1 MSRRIGGESM
11 NKLRHF
17 INLFKNIS
25 KPLLLIPVFFFVLS
39 ILMMVSTS
47 YDDGIVI
54 SRTVIIQTVAYLLGF
69 VIVIFLANMDYTVLQ
84 EFEKPIYIGSIL
96 FLLTPYLP
104 FLGVELNGARSW
116 IDLGFTTFQP
126 SEIVKITFVLLVANY
141 LQRNR
146 DKLYTFRNVLMAA
159 LYSAPFILIVI
170 KDDFGSAVVFIIMW
184 IVMLF
189 FAGIDGKLFAKCA
202 GATVLCMPIAFRFL
216 DAYQQERITAF
227 LHPDNLSLQGNY
239 QIWMSKVA
247 IGSGGFFGKGLFQGT
262 QKDLNFLPVRN
273 SDFIFA
279 VIVEELGFIGG
290 AALVAAYSWFIYS
303 IAKVAYMAKDLY
315 GTLIVMGFLG
325 MFVFQVFENI
335 AMCMGLMPATG
346 ITLPFISYGG
356 SSILSSLI
364 ALGLII
370 NVAIR
375 NRGVTF

>member
-1 MSRRIGGESM
+1 
-11 NKLRHF
+11 
-17 INLFKNIS
+17 
-25 KPLLLIPVFFFVLS
+25 
-39 ILMMVSTS
+39 MMFSTS
-47 YDDGIVI
+47 YDNGIVV
-54 SRTVIIQTVAYLLGF
+54 SRTVIIQTCAYLLGF
-69 VIVIFLANMDYTVLQ
+69 ALVVFLANMDYTVLQ
-84 EFEKPIYIGSIL
+84 EFEKPLYIFSIL

-104 FLGVELNGARSW
+104 VIGVTSHGAQSW
-116 IDLGFTTFQP
+116 INIGFTTFQP

-141 LQRNR
+141 LQRNK
-146 DKLYTFRNVLMAA
+146 DKLFTFRSVMMAA
-159 LYSAPFILIVI
+159 LYSAPFILIVL

-202 GATVLCMPIAFRFL
+202 GATALSMPIAFRFL
-216 DAYQQERITAF
+216 ASYQQERITAF
-227 LHPDNLSLQGNY
+227 LHPGNLTLLGNY

-247 IGSGGFFGKGLFQGT
+247 IGSGGFFGKGIFKGT

-273 SDFIFA
+273 SDFIFS

-290 AALVAAYSWFIYS
+290 ATLVAAYSWFIYS
-303 IAKVAYMAKDLY
+303 MARVAYMSKDLY

-325 MFVFQVFENI
+325 MFVFQIFENI
-335 AMCMGLMPATG
+335 AMCMGIMPATG

-356 SSILSSLI
+356 SSILSSMI
-364 ALGLII
+364 ALGLVI

>member
-1 MSRRIGGESM
+1 M

-17 INLFKNIS
+17 RDLFKNIS
-25 KPLLLIPVFFFVLS
+25 KPLLLLPVFLFAMS
-39 ILMMVSTS
+39 MLMMVSTS
-47 YDDGIVI
+47 YDNGIVI
-54 SRTVIIQTVAYLLGF
+54 SRTVLIQGAAYLIGF
-69 VIVIFLANMDYTVLQ
+69 GVIVFLANMDYTVLQ
-84 EFEKPIYIGSIL
+84 EFEKPLYIFSIL

-104 FLGVELNGARSW
+104 FIGVESHGARSW
-116 IDLGFTTFQP
+116 INLGFTTFQP
-126 SEIVKITFVLLVANY
+126 SEIVKITFVLLTANY

-146 DKLYTFRNVLMAA
+146 DKLFTFRSVMMAA
-159 LYSAPFILIVI
+159 LYSAPFILIVL
-170 KDDFGSAVVFIIMW
+170 KDDFGSAVVFIVMW

-189 FAGIDGKLFAKCA
+189 FAGIDGKLFARCA
-202 GATVLCMPIAFRFL
+202 GATALCMPIAYRFL
-216 DAYQQERITAF
+216 DSYQQERITAF

-273 SDFIFA
+273 SDFVFA
-279 VIVEELGFIGG
+279 VVVEELGFIGG
-290 AALVAAYSWFIYS
+290 AALVAAYTWFIY
-303 IAKVAYMAKDLY
+303 AMARVAYMAKDLY

-325 MFVFQVFENI
+325 MFVFQIFENI
-335 AMCMGLMPATG
+335 AMCMGVMPATG

-356 SSILSSLI
+356 SSVLSSMI
-364 ALGLII
+364 ALGLVI

>member
-1 MSRRIGGESM
+1 M

-25 KPLLLIPVFFFVLS
+25 KPLLLIPIFFFAVS

-47 YDDGIVI
+47 YDNGIVL
-54 SRTVIIQTVAYLLGF
+54 SRTVLIQTAAYLIGF
-69 VIVIFLANMDYTVLQ
+69 AVVVVLANMDYTVFQ
-84 EFEKPIYIGSIL
+84 DFEKPLYIFSVL

-104 FLGVELNGARSW
+104 FIGIESHGARSW
-116 IDLGFTTFQP
+116 INLGFTTFQP

-141 LQRNR
+141 LQRNK
-146 DKLYTFRNVLMAA
+146 DKLFTFRSILMAA
-159 LYSAPFILIVI
+159 LYGAPFILIVL

-184 IVMLF
+184 VTMLF
-189 FAGIDGKLFAKCA
+189 FAGIDGKLFARCA
-202 GATVLCMPIAFRFL
+202 GATVLCMPIAYRFL
-216 DAYQQERITAF
+216 ASYQQERITAF

-247 IGSGGFFGKGLFQGT
+247 IGSGGFFGKGLFKGT
-262 QKDLNFLPVRN
+262 QKDLDFLPVRN
-273 SDFIFA
+273 SDFIFS

-290 AALVAAYSWFIYS
+290 AVLVAAYSWFIYS
-303 IAKVAYMAKDLY
+303 AAKVAFMAKDIY
-315 GTLIVMGFLG
+315 GTLIVMGFVG
-325 MFVFQVFENI
+325 MFVFQIFENI
-335 AMCMGLMPATG
+335 AMCMGLMPSTG

-356 SSILSSLI
+356 SSILSSMI
-364 ALGLII
+364 ALGLIV

>member
-1 MSRRIGGESM
+1 M
-11 NKLRHF
+11 NQFQHYKD
-17 INLFKNIS
+17 LFKNIS
-25 KPLLLIPVFFFVLS
+25 KPLLLIPFFFFAMS
-39 ILMMVSTS
+39 ILMMFSTS
-47 YDDGIVI
+47 YDNGIVV
-54 SRTVIIQTVAYLLGF
+54 SRTVLIQTAAYILGF
-69 VIVIFLANMDYTVLQ
+69 VVVVFLANMDYTVLQ
-84 EFEKPIYIGSIL
+84 EFEKPLYIFSIL

-104 FLGVELNGARSW
+104 FIGLQINGARSW
-116 IDLGFTTFQP
+116 INLGFTTFQP

-141 LQRNR
+141 LQRNK
-146 DKLYTFRNVLMAA
+146 DKLYTFQSVVLAA
-159 LYSAPFILIVI
+159 LYSAPFILIVL

-202 GATVLCMPIAFRFL
+202 GATALCMPIAFRFL
-216 DAYQQERITAF
+216 ASYQQERITAF

-273 SDFIFA
+273 SDFVFA
-279 VIVEELGFIGG
+279 VVVEELGFIGG
-290 AALVAAYSWFIYS
+290 AALVAAYTWFIFS
-303 IAKVAYMAKDLY
+303 MAKVAYMAKDLY

-325 MFVFQVFENI
+325 MFVFQIFENI
-335 AMCMGLMPATG
+335 AMCMGMMPATG

-356 SSILSSLI
+356 SSVLSSMI
-364 ALGLII
+364 ALGLVI

>member
-1 MSRRIGGESM
+1 M

-25 KPLLLIPVFFFVLS
+25 KPLLLIPVFFFAMS
-39 ILMMVSTS
+39 ILMMFSTS
-47 YDDGIVI
+47 YDNGIVV
-54 SRTVIIQTVAYLLGF
+54 SRTVIIQTVAYFLGF
-69 VIVIFLANMDYTVLQ
+69 VLVIFLANMDYTVLQ

-96 FLLTPYLP
+96 FLLTPYVP
-104 FLGVELNGARSW
+104 YLGVELNGARSW

-146 DKLYTFRNVLMAA
+146 DKLYTFRSVMMAA
-159 LYSAPFILIVI
+159 LYCAPFIVIVL

-189 FAGIDGKLFAKCA
+189 FAGIDAKLFAKCA
-202 GATVLCMPIAFRFL
+202 GATILCMPVAYRFL
-216 DAYQQERITAF
+216 DSYQQERITAF
-227 LHPDNLSLQGNY
+227 IHPDNLSLQGNY

-290 AALVAAYSWFIYS
+290 AALVAAYTWFIYS
-303 IAKVAYMAKDLY
+303 IARVAYMSKDLY

-325 MFVFQVFENI
+325 MFVFQIFENI

-356 SSILSSLI
+356 SSILSSMI